1 MSGGIA
7 QLVAIGA
14 QDAHLV
20 GQPEVS
26 FFRSNYKRHTNFAQ
40 TVERQVIQ
48 GNPSAGSMSTV
59 RFERKGDMVGYV
71 YIAPTKSSKAHKLT
85 PAEWVDA
92 ISKVE
97 LLIGGQVI
105 DEQTSTFSQYMAPS
119 ILAQNLT
126 KSTSGFAVGTESK
139 FYPLRFS
146 FCENAQTAI
155 PLIALQYHDVELRIT
170 WGTDLHGAT
179 YEVYSQFIH
188 LDTDERTALSST
200 PQNMLITQTQKAIA
214 SASKIQ
220 ELNFNH
226 PIKCLVAA
234 DGSALS
240 IAADANKMKLQ
251 INGTDVA
258 DLKYVDPHYTAVTS
272 YYHTV
277 GSKPIT
283 SLSTTASTLAIT
295 AIGEDNFV
303 TAEALNARAY
313 TSTLSATGENDKF
326 FLYPFCLDT
335 SKVQPTGSLNF
346 SRLDSARLVSDNTS
360 FANTIYAVNYNILR
374 IENGMGGLMYSN

>member
-40 TVERQVIQ
+40 TVERQVVQ
-48 GNPSAGSMSTV
+48 GNPSSNGMSTV

-71 YIAPTKSSKAHKLT
+71 YIAPNDGTKAVTFS
-85 PAEWVDA
+85 PADWVNA

-105 DEQTSTFSQYMAPS
+105 DEQTSQFSQYIAPS

-126 KSTSGFAVGTESK
+126 KSTSGFGEVAESK

-170 WGTDLHGAT
+170 WGSNLQSAKF
-179 YEVYSQFIH
+179 EVYAQFVH

-234 DGSALS
+234 DGGALS

-258 DLKYVDPHYTAVTS
+258 DFKYVDPHYTAVTS

-283 SLSTTASTLAIT
+283 SILTTSPGPETNLLADLQDQT
-295 AIGEDNFV
+295 
-303 TAEALNARAY
+303 Y

-326 FLYPFCLDT
+326 FLYPFCIDT

-346 SRLDSARLVSDNTS
+346 SRLDSARLVNDTANSDDD
-360 FANTIYAVNYNILR
+360 IYAVNYNVLR

>member
-7 QLVAIGA
+7 QLVAVGA

-48 GNPSAGSMSTV
+48 GNPSANGMSTV

-71 YIAPTKSSKAHKLT
+71 YIANRSGDQTN
-85 PAEWVDA
+85 WDA
-92 ISKVE
+92 RISKVE

-105 DEQTSTFSQYMAPS
+105 DEQDYEFSATLAPTVMNQTYS
-119 ILAQNLT
+119 
-126 KSTSGFAVGTESK
+126 KSTYSGET

-146 FCENAQTAI
+146 FCENAQSAI

-170 WGTDLHGAT
+170 WGAT
-179 YEVYSQFIH
+179 ATADAEVYVQFIH

-200 PQNMLITQTQKAIA
+200 PQNMLITQTQKAVA
-214 SASKIQ
+214 SASKTQ

-226 PIKCLVAA
+226 PMKYLVAA
-234 DGSALS
+234 NATNAIPGTDKL
-240 IAADANKMKLQ
+240 KLQ
-251 INGTDVA
+251 INGTDVTDA
-258 DLKYVDPHYTAVTS
+258 KTVIPHFTS
-272 YYHTV
+272 APIYYHT
-277 GSKPIT
+277 
-283 SLSTTASTLAIT
+283 TAGNCT
-295 AIGEDNFV
+295 ADN
-303 TAEALNARAY
+303 LI
-313 TSTLSATGENDKF
+313 LI
-326 FLYPFCLDT
+326 PFCLDT
-335 SKVQPTGSLNF
+335 AKVQPTGSLNF

-360 FANTIYAVNYNILR
+360 FANTIYAVNYNVLR

>member
-7 QLVAIGA
+7 QLVAVGA

-48 GNPSAGSMSTV
+48 GNPSAGGMSTV

-71 YIAPTKSSKAHKLT
+71 YIANRGGNNTDWNLR
-85 PAEWVDA
+85 

-105 DEQTSTFSQYMAPS
+105 DEQDYEFSATLAPTVMNQTYS
-119 ILAQNLT
+119 
-126 KSTSGFAVGTESK
+126 KSTYSGET

-146 FCENAQTAI
+146 FCENAQSAI

-170 WGTDLHGAT
+170 WGAT
-179 YEVYSQFIH
+179 ATADAEVYVQFIH

-200 PQNMLITQTQKAIA
+200 PQNMLITQTQKAVA
-214 SASKIQ
+214 SASKTQ

-226 PIKCLVAA
+226 PMKYLVAVKA
-234 DGSALS
+234 MT
-240 IAADANKMKLQ
+240 AADKLKLQ
-251 INGTDVA
+251 INGTDVTDA
-258 DLKYVDPHYTAVTS
+258 KTVIPHFTS
-272 YYHTV
+272 APIYYHT
-277 GSKPIT
+277 
-283 SLSTTASTLAIT
+283 TAGVVS
-295 AIGEDNFV
+295 
-303 TAEALNARAY
+303 
-313 TSTLSATGENDKF
+313 SATKTTDDVT
-326 FLYPFCLDT
+326 LIPFCLDT
-335 SKVQPTGSLNF
+335 AKVQPTGSLNF

-360 FANTIYAVNYNILR
+360 FANTIYAVNYNVLR

>member
-7 QLVAIGA
+7 QLVAVGA

-48 GNPSAGSMSTV
+48 GNPAKNGMSTV

-71 YIAPTKSSKAHKLT
+71 YIANRGGDLT
-85 PAEWVDA
+85 NWNAR

-105 DEQTSTFSQYMAPS
+105 DEQNFEFSMLLAPTVMNQTYSRSTY
-119 ILAQNLT
+119 
-126 KSTSGFAVGTESK
+126 SGET

-146 FCENAQTAI
+146 FCENAQSAI

-170 WGTDLHGAT
+170 WGAT
-179 YEVYSQFIH
+179 ATADAEVYVQFIH

-214 SASKIQ
+214 SASKTQ

-226 PIKCLVAA
+226 PMKYLVAVN
-234 DGSALS
+234 DMS
-240 IAADANKMKLQ
+240 AADKLKLQ
-251 INGTDVA
+251 INGTDVTDA
-258 DLKYVDPHYTAVTS
+258 KTVIPHFTS
-272 YYHTV
+272 APIYYHT
-277 GSKPIT
+277 
-283 SLSTTASTLAIT
+283 TAGNCTADNVTLI
-295 AIGEDNFV
+295 
-303 TAEALNARAY
+303 
-313 TSTLSATGENDKF
+313 
-326 FLYPFCLDT
+326 PFCLDT
-335 SKVQPTGSLNF
+335 AKVQPTGSLNF

>member
-7 QLVAIGA
+7 QLVAVGA

-40 TVERQVIQ
+40 TVEKQVIQ
-48 GNPSAGSMSTV
+48 GNPSSNGMSTV

-71 YIAPTKSSKAHKLT
+71 YITNRGVNITDWSDK
-85 PAEWVDA
+85 

-105 DEQTSTFSQYMAPS
+105 DEQDYEFSATLAPTVMNQTYS
-119 ILAQNLT
+119 
-126 KSTSGFAVGTESK
+126 KSTYDSEA

-146 FCENAQTAI
+146 FCENAQSAI

-170 WGTDLHGAT
+170 WGAT
-179 YEVYSQFIH
+179 ATADAEVYVQFIH

-200 PQNMLITQTQKAIA
+200 PQNMLITQTQKAVA
-214 SASKIQ
+214 SASKTQ

-226 PIKCLVAA
+226 PMKYLVAA
-234 DGSALS
+234 NAMT
-240 IAADANKMKLQ
+240 AADKLKLQ
-251 INGTDVA
+251 INGTDVTDA
-258 DLKYVDPHYTAVTS
+258 KTVIPHFTS
-272 YYHTV
+272 APIYYHT
-277 GSKPIT
+277 
-283 SLSTTASTLAIT
+283 TAGDCSADNVTLI
-295 AIGEDNFV
+295 
-303 TAEALNARAY
+303 
-313 TSTLSATGENDKF
+313 
-326 FLYPFCLDT
+326 PFCLDT
-335 SKVQPTGSLNF
+335 AKVQPTGSLNF

-360 FANTIYAVNYNILR
+360 FAKTIYAVNYNILR

>member
-7 QLVAIGA
+7 QLVAVGA

-71 YIAPTKSSKAHKLT
+71 YIDPTKASIAHKLSPT
-85 PAEWVDA
+85 EWINA

-105 DEQTSTFSQYMAPS
+105 DEQTSQFSQYMAPS
-119 ILAQNLT
+119 VLAQNLT
-126 KSTSGFAVGTESK
+126 KSTSGFAEAAKSK

-170 WGTDLHGAT
+170 WGSNLYAAT

-200 PQNMLITQTQKAIA
+200 PQNMLITQTQKAVA

-226 PIKCLVAA
+226 PIKCLVSA

-258 DLKYVDPHYTAVTS
+258 DFKYVDPNYTAVTS
-272 YYHTV
+272 YYHTAS
-277 GSKPIT
+277 SKDAG
-283 SLSTTASTLAIT
+283 AS
-295 AIGEDNFV
+295 
-303 TAEALNARAY
+303 
-313 TSTLSATGENDKF
+313 GENDKF

-346 SRLDSARLVSDNTS
+346 SRLDSARLVNDTANSSDD
-360 FANTIYAVNYNILR
+360 IYAVNYNILR

>member
-7 QLVAIGA
+7 QLVAVGA

-48 GNPSAGSMSTV
+48 GNPSTGSMSTV

-71 YIAPTKSSKAHKLT
+71 YIAPHDGTQAVKFS
-85 PAEWVDA
+85 PADWVTA

-105 DEQTSTFSQYMAPS
+105 DEQTSEFSQYIAPS
-119 ILAQNLT
+119 VLAQNLT
-126 KSTSGFAVGTESK
+126 KSTSGFAEAAESK

-146 FCENAQTAI
+146 FCENAQSAI

-170 WGTDLHGAT
+170 WGTVASEK

-188 LDTDERTALSST
+188 LDTDERTVLSST
-200 PQNMLITQTQKAIA
+200 PQQMLITQTQKSIA
-214 SASKIQ
+214 SGSKTH

-226 PIKCLVAA
+226 PIKCLASANGGTLAIA
-234 DGSALS
+234 DV
-240 IAADANKMKLQ
+240 ANKMKLQ

-258 DLKYVDPHYTAVTS
+258 DFKYVDPHYTAVTS
-272 YYHTV
+272 YYHTAS
-277 GSKPIT
+277 SKN
-283 SLSTTASTLAIT
+283 ASVS
-295 AIGEDNFV
+295 GD
-303 TAEALNARAY
+303 
-313 TSTLSATGENDKF
+313 NDKF

-335 SKVQPTGSLNF
+335 CKVQPTGSLNF
-346 SRLDSARLVSDNTS
+346 SRLDSARLVNDTANSD
-360 FANTIYAVNYNILR
+360 ADIYAVNYNVLR

>member
-7 QLVAIGA
+7 QLVAVGA

-48 GNPSAGSMSTV
+48 GNPSTGGMSTV

-71 YIAPTKSSKAHKLT
+71 YIAANDGTKAVKFS
-85 PAEWVDA
+85 PADWVNA

-97 LLIGGQVI
+97 LLVGGQVI
-105 DEQTSTFSQYMAPS
+105 DEQTSQFSQYIAPS
-119 ILAQNLT
+119 VLAQNLT
-126 KSTSGFAVGTESK
+126 KSTSGFAEAAESK

-170 WGTDLHGAT
+170 WGTLST
-179 YEVYSQFIH
+179 EKYEIYSQFIH

-214 SASKIQ
+214 SGSKMQ

-234 DGSALS
+234 DGSALA
-240 IAADANKMKLQ
+240 IADDANKMKLQ

-258 DLKYVDPHYTAVTS
+258 DFKYVDPHYTAITS

-283 SLSTTASTLAIT
+283 SLSTTASTLAST

-346 SRLDSARLVSDNTS
+346 SRLDSARLVNDTANSSDD
-360 FANTIYAVNYNILR
+360 IYAVNYNILR

>member
-7 QLVAIGA
+7 QLVAVGA

-40 TVERQVIQ
+40 TVEKQVIQ
-48 GNPSAGSMSTV
+48 GNPTANGMSTV

-71 YIAPTKSSKAHKLT
+71 YITNRDGTDSN
-85 PAEWVDA
+85 WDA
-92 ISKVE
+92 RISKVE

-105 DEQTSTFSQYMAPS
+105 DEQDYDFSAKLAPTVMNQTYS
-119 ILAQNLT
+119 
-126 KSTSGFAVGTESK
+126 KSTYTSEK

-146 FCENAQTAI
+146 FCENAQSAI

-170 WGTDLHGAT
+170 WGGTAT
-179 YEVYSQFIH
+179 ADAEVYVQFIH

-214 SASKIQ
+214 SASKVQ

-226 PIKCLVAA
+226 PMKYLVAVNDMSEA
-234 DGSALS
+234 DKL
-240 IAADANKMKLQ
+240 KLQ
-251 INGTDVA
+251 INGTDVTDA
-258 DLKYVDPHYTAVTS
+258 KTVIPHFTS
-272 YYHTV
+272 APIYYHT
-277 GSKPIT
+277 
-283 SLSTTASTLAIT
+283 TAGNCS
-295 AIGEDNFV
+295 
-303 TAEALNARAY
+303 AENVALI
-313 TSTLSATGENDKF
+313 
-326 FLYPFCLDT
+326 PFCLDT
-335 SKVQPTGSLNF
+335 AKLQPTGSLNF

>member
-7 QLVAIGA
+7 QLVAVGA

-40 TVERQVIQ
+40 TVEKQVIQ
-48 GNPSAGSMSTV
+48 GNPSANGMSTV

-71 YIAPTKSSKAHKLT
+71 YIANRGGNLT
-85 PAEWVDA
+85 NWDA
-92 ISKVE
+92 RISKVE

-105 DEQTSTFSQYMAPS
+105 DEQDYEFSATLAPTVMNQTYS
-119 ILAQNLT
+119 
-126 KSTSGFAVGTESK
+126 KSTYSGET

-146 FCENAQTAI
+146 FCENAQSAI

-170 WGTDLHGAT
+170 WGAT
-179 YEVYSQFIH
+179 ATADAEVYVQFIH

-214 SASKIQ
+214 SASKTQ

-226 PIKCLVAA
+226 PMKYLVAVNA
-234 DGSALS
+234 MT
-240 IAADANKMKLQ
+240 AADKLKLQ
-251 INGTDVA
+251 INGTDVTDA
-258 DLKYVDPHYTAVTS
+258 KTVIPHFTS
-272 YYHTV
+272 VPIYYHT
-277 GSKPIT
+277 
-283 SLSTTASTLAIT
+283 TAGVVS
-295 AIGEDNFV
+295 
-303 TAEALNARAY
+303 
-313 TSTLSATGENDKF
+313 SATKTSDD
-326 FLYPFCLDT
+326 LTLIPFCLDT

-346 SRLDSARLVSDNTS
+346 SRLDSARLVNDT
-360 FANTIYAVNYNILR
+360 ANVRVIHIYAVNYNILR

>member
-7 QLVAIGA
+7 QLVAVGA

-48 GNPSAGSMSTV
+48 GNPSAGGMSTV

-71 YIAPTKSSKAHKLT
+71 YIAPNNGTKAVRFS
-85 PAEWVDA
+85 PADWGRA

-97 LLIGGQVI
+97 LLVGGQVI
-105 DEQTSTFSQYMAPS
+105 DEQTSHFSQYIAPS
-119 ILAQNLT
+119 VLAQNLT
-126 KSTSGFAVGTESK
+126 KSTSGFAEAAESK

-170 WGTDLHGAT
+170 WGTNLSGAT

-214 SASKIQ
+214 SGSKTQ

-234 DGSALS
+234 DVDGLL
-240 IAADANKMKLQ
+240 IAHDTNKMKLQ

-258 DLKYVDPHYTAVTS
+258 DFKYVDPNYTAVTS
-272 YYHTV
+272 YYHTTS
-277 GSKPIT
+277 SKDAG
-283 SLSTTASTLAIT
+283 AS
-295 AIGEDNFV
+295 
-303 TAEALNARAY
+303 
-313 TSTLSATGENDKF
+313 GENDKF

-346 SRLDSARLVSDNTS
+346 SRLDSARLVNDTKNSGSD
-360 FANTIYAVNYNILR
+360 IYAVNYNILR